1 MANDWLPMR
10 VNLGTDPAVTAMS
23 RHLKLDR
30 FAVVGRL
37 HAIWA
42 WAGEHTADGRLPLTV
57 LEDLDD
63 VVGRRGFA
71 AELMRVGWLSELPD
85 GGLMLPLWDR
95 WNGASA
101 KGRITATEKKRAQ
114 RARKQGHIEDTS
126 GTESG
131 HIGDTSGTNSGHIGD
146 QRREEKSNTPIVPL
160 SGDNQPEELGEELVL
175 DSTPVDEVPSTDG
188 DLAWVKSLV
197 RMRASTALD
206 ASGERAWKKAR
217 AIVAATPEEDRVVL
231 TAFYGAD
238 RSAKEYWRQEAATL
252 LNHWQG
258 EISKAHDWA
267 RRSGFSASAEK
278 SEKKETWG
286 GSFEDLQV
294 VYAAWWRRDYGEEEM
309 PPCVPFDRMDSWM
322 QREVLAFVAGIVEQ
336 KPGDGQGADE
346 GRAA

>member
-1 MANDWLPMR
+1 MR
-10 VNLGTDPAVTAMS
+10 IRTVKPEFWTHPVMS
-23 RHLKLDR
+23 RLEPTTQLLALALLNYADDHGYFRAEPELVRAACCPFTEASVSIHGGLTTLLK
-30 FAVVGRL
+30 
-37 HAIWA
+37 
-42 WAGEHTADGRLPLTV
+42 
-57 LEDLDD
+57 
-63 VVGRRGFA
+63 
-71 AELMRVGWLSELPD
+71 VGWIEVRNTGD
-85 GGLMLPLWDR
+85 TGVI
-95 WNGASA
+95 
-101 KGRITATEKKRAQ
+101 GRITKWQKHQ
-114 RARKQGHIEDTS
+114 RVNRPSASKLMPYWL
-126 GTESG
+126 TESSLNPHG
-131 HIGDTSGTNSGHIGD
+131 RLTEASLPEQGTGN
-146 QRREEKSNTPIVPL
+146 RERNTPIVPL

-175 DSTPVDEVPSTDG
+175 DSTPVDEAPSTDG
-188 DLAWVKSLV
+188 DLAWVKLLV

-258 EISKAHDWA
+258 EIAKAHDWA

-294 VYAAWWRRDYGEEEM
+294 VYAAWWRRDYGDEEM

-336 KPGDGQGADE
+336 KPGAGQEADE